1 MSQSAGFSSD
11 HIPDISDYSPEKWTI
26 KFVNEGAANL
36 VFEVRLPPS
45 PPSTTGSHRNGHS
58 DIFQG
63 KLLRVPKAGAKTF
76 PYPELQQYWDST
88 ITPLFPPENLV
99 QHQLVKLGQSPSK
112 VISLLDDLLIKE
124 EPGRRKDF
132 RGTRVLP
139 NAQYGMLIEDMRSR
153 NPSDLFVEF
162 KPKWLSPSPSQ
173 RTRCRN
179 CAREA
184 YRDHLD
190 PSHHKAHRL
199 GILCPLDFVACQS
212 NPGSL
217 DNVLKHIA
225 PTSASPTQRDQLT
238 NWLKTN
244 GLLPLLQQAQA
255 KYDPSLGVN
264 LELAMTLR
272 DCSLFLRISS
282 LGDGTGQ
289 PRIEAKLAD
298 LDKKNAAKKKHHWEE
313 LERNLVEGGF
323 YEGKETPRE
332 ETNCLLERI
341 KRN

>member
-1 MSQSAGFSSD
+1 MSQSTSFSSD
-11 HIPDISDYSPEKWTI
+11 HIPDISDFSPERWTI

-45 PPSTTGSHRNGHS
+45 PPSTTGSRSNGS
-58 DIFQG
+58 NDIFQG
-63 KLLRVPKAGAKTF
+63 NLLRVPKAGAKTF
-76 PYPELQQYWDST
+76 PYPELQQYWEST
-88 ITPLFPPENLV
+88 ITPLFPPENLA
-99 QHQLVKLGQSPSK
+99 QHQLVKLGHSPSK
-112 VISLLDDLLIKE
+112 VVALLNDILIRE
-124 EPGRRKDF
+124 ESGRRKDF

-139 NAQYGMLIEDMRSR
+139 DAQYGMLIEDMRSQ

-173 RTRCRN
+173 HTRCRN

-199 GILCPLDFVACQS
+199 GILCPLDFIACRDS
-212 NPGSL
+212 LESL
-217 DNVLKHIA
+217 DNVLKHIL
-225 PTSASPTQRDQLT
+225 PASSSPSQRTRLIH
-238 NWLKTN
+238 WLKTN
-244 GLLPLLQQAQA
+244 TLLPALQKVQSEH
-255 KYDPSLGVN
+255 DPSLGVN

-282 LGDGTGQ
+282 PEEGPGKVRVD
-289 PRIEAKLAD
+289 AKLAD
-298 LDKKNAAKKKHHWEE
+298 LDKKNAAKKKHHWEW

-323 YEGKETPRE
+323 YGGKETPRE
-332 ETNCLLERI
+332 KTYCLLERS

>member
-1 MSQSAGFSSD
+1 MSQSASFSSD
-11 HIPDISDYSPEKWTI
+11 HIPDISDFYPEKWTI

-45 PPSTTGSHRNGHS
+45 PPSTTGSHANRHS

-63 KLLRVPKAGAKTF
+63 HLLRVPKAGAKTF
-76 PYPELQQYWDST
+76 PYPELLQYWDST

-112 VISLLDDLLIKE
+112 VITILDELLAKAE
-124 EPGRRKDF
+124 SGRRKDF

-139 NAQYGMLIEDMRSR
+139 DAQYGMLIEDMRSQ
-153 NPSDLFVEF
+153 NPSDYFVEF

-199 GILCPLDFVACQS
+199 GILCPLDFIACQS
-212 NPGSL
+212 NRGSL
-217 DNVLKHIA
+217 ENVLKHIVPA
-225 PTSASPTQRDQLT
+225 SASPSHRNHLADWLRT
-238 NWLKTN
+238 NS
-244 GLLPLLQQAQA
+244 LLPLLQQAQA
-255 KYDPSLGVN
+255 KHDPSQGVN

-272 DCSLFLRISS
+272 DCSLFLRISTPQ
-282 LGDGTGQ
+282 DGTGQ
-289 PRIEAKLAD
+289 PTRIEAKLAD
-298 LDKKNAAKKKHHWEE
+298 LDKKNAAKKKKHWEE
-313 LERNLVEGGF
+313 LERDLVEGGF
-323 YEGKETPRE
+323 YEGKEQPRE
-332 ETNCLLERI
+332 ETDCLLERAA
-341 KRN
+341 N

>member
-1 MSQSAGFSSD
+1 MSRSSSVSSD
-11 HIPDISDYSPEKWTI
+11 HIPDISDFDPEKWTI

-36 VFEVRLPPS
+36 VFEVKLPPS
-45 PPSTTGSHRNGHS
+45 APSTTGSYSKGNH

-63 KLLRVPKAGAKTF
+63 NLLRVPKAGAKTF
-76 PYPELQQYWDST
+76 PYPELQQYWEST
-88 ITPLFPPENLV
+88 ITPLFPLDNLV
-99 QHQLVKLGQSPSK
+99 QHQLVKLGHSPSA
-112 VISLLDDLLIKE
+112 VVDLLNNVLIKE
-124 EPGRRKDF
+124 ESGRRKDF

-139 NAQYGMLIEDMRSR
+139 DAQYGMLIEDMRSR
-153 NPSDLFVEF
+153 NPNDLFLES
-162 KPKWLSPSPSQ
+162 KPKWLSPSPSA

-199 GILCPLDFVACQS
+199 GILCPLDFIACRDS
-212 NPGSL
+212 PESL
-217 DNVLKHIA
+217 SNVLKHILPA
-225 PTSASPTQRDQLT
+225 SSPPTYRPHLT

-244 GLLPLLQQAQA
+244 SLLPLLQKAQSEH
-255 KYDPSLGVN
+255 DPSSGVD

-282 LGDGTGQ
+282 PEGGSGEVK
-289 PRIEAKLAD
+289 IEAKLAD
-298 LDKKNAAKKKHHWEE
+298 LDKKNATKKKHHWEE

-323 YEGKETPRE
+323 YDGKETPRE
-332 ETNCLLERI
+332 ETDCLLERG
-341 KRN
+341 KRK